1 MILADSEVASLKA
14 AIRWWESFGYAS
26 TAVVGL
32 GCIGEFVA
40 EFTAISKDENRK
52 HKLSRL
58 SLIILIFGIAGELL
72 SAVRTSNLSGELI
85 ANIEERAAK
94 AEQKA
99 GEANDRAAANEK
111 EAAQLRK
118 YAEDERL
125 RRTELE
131 ATLAWRRLTP
141 KDNVLFSNLN
151 HFNDTPVGVWYNAGD
166 GEGANF
172 AWEFAQMAH
181 AHKWPVFSPASVITF
196 AQGGHPFGSV
206 PGLTFGIE
214 VSSSENTRSQEV
226 AKAIAVF
233 LVARGFDATVST
245 RFTKGINPLVIV
257 TMETRPQGPQ
267 GEAKLRHEAE
277 AKKENK

>member
-32 GCIGEFVA
+32 GCIEEFVA

-141 KDNVLFSNLN
+141 KDNVLFPILTTSTTLRWESGT
-151 HFNDTPVGVWYNAGD
+151 TPETARVLILHGNS
-166 GEGANF
+166 
-172 AWEFAQMAH
+172 
-181 AHKWPVFSPASVITF
+181 HKWHTPTNGPFSPRPASLRLRREGTHSARF
-196 AQGGHPFGSV
+196 QG
-206 PGLTFGIE
+206 L
-214 VSSSENTRSQEV
+214 R
-226 AKAIAVF
+226 
-233 LVARGFDATVST
+233 LV
-245 RFTKGINPLVIV
+245 
-257 TMETRPQGPQ
+257 
-267 GEAKLRHEAE
+267 
-277 AKKENK
+277 